1 MGFFD
6 SLFAGKRSTPASSV
20 TFHLDQ
26 AAHMYEDGNI
36 GLEATTLDI
45 TPDSKRVAVIGLN
58 GAGKTTLLKLLD
70 GALAATS
77 GTVRIEADGTA
88 YDPAVKR
95 DLKHVEDLVG
105 RVRREEIPNAYYKAA
120 SIREAIDLPLKKHK
134 VPESERQA
142 IIGNLFAH
150 FDLASVAREPASALD
165 SEKRHLLA
173 IAAALSFSPAAIVA
187 DEPTKGLDE
196 VASARVAKAL
206 FSYDK
211 QVVFATHDTN
221 LIVRNMRSTACSL
234 STTIV
239 WCSTA
244 RLVRRSIF
252 TRIWFVRSM
261 RRRRATGRRRDFGL
275 GSTFSRS
282 VR

>member
-165 SEKRHLLA
+165 SEAASAGDRGRVELL
-173 IAAALSFSPAAIVA
+173 PAAIVA

-206 FSYDK
+206 FSYDS
-211 QVVFATHDTN
+211 
-221 LIVRNMRSTACSL
+221 R
-234 STTIV
+234 
-239 WCSTA
+239 WCSP
-244 RLVRRSIF
+244 RM
-252 TRIWFVRSM
+252 TRI
-261 RRRRATGRRRDFGL
+261 
-275 GSTFSRS
+275 
-282 VR
+282 

>member
-1 MGFFD
+1 M
-6 SLFAGKRSTPASSV
+6 A
-20 TFHLDQ
+20 
-26 AAHMYEDGNI
+26 I
-36 GLEATTLDI
+36 
-45 TPDSKRVAVIGLN
+45 IGLN

-165 SEKRHLLA
+165 SEAASAGDRGRVELL
-173 IAAALSFSPAAIVA
+173 PAAIVA

-211 QVVFATHDTN
+211 QVVFATHDTD
-221 LIVRNMRSTACSL
+221 LIVRPEYAIGRVLVVDDHRVVFDGAPREAVDFYTD
-234 STTIV
+234 
-239 WCSTA
+239 
-244 RLVRRSIF
+244 LVRSKYEAAKGD
-252 TRIWFVRSM
+252 
-261 RRRRATGRRRDFGL
+261 RA
-275 GSTFSRS
+275 
-282 VR
+282 

>member
-1 MGFFD
+1 
-6 SLFAGKRSTPASSV
+6 
-20 TFHLDQ
+20 
-26 AAHMYEDGNI
+26 MYEDGNI

-45 TPDSKRVAVIGLN
+45 TPDSKRVAIIGLN

-77 GTVRIEADGTA
+77 GTARIEADGKKPTRTEAAGTA
-88 YDPAVKR
+88 SAPAVKR

-150 FDLASVAREPASALD
+150 FDLASVAREPASASIALD

-196 VASARVAKAL
+196 VSSTRVAKAL

-211 QVVFATHDTN
+211 QVVFATHDTD
-221 LIVRNMRSTACSL
+221 LIVRPEYAIGRVLVVDDHRVVFDGAPREAVDFYTD
-234 STTIV
+234 
-239 WCSTA
+239 
-244 RLVRRSIF
+244 LVRSKYEAAKGD
-252 TRIWFVRSM
+252 
-261 RRRRATGRRRDFGL
+261 RA
-275 GSTFSRS
+275 
-282 VR
+282 